1 MRPQKLFYGWVVLG
15 AAFLIIT
22 MAIGT
27 LFALGVFLKPIEEG
41 MGWSRGAISSVAL
54 LNWLIVG
61 LGSFVS
67 GFLSDRVGTRTVVL
81 VGGLLLGLGLV
92 LGSQVSTLWQF
103 YLTFGLLVGAGV
115 SAFYVPLTATATKW
129 FTARRGLAVA
139 IVSAGNGLGILLL
152 APLSRFLISAF
163 DWRTA
168 MLVLGD
174 LAWLVVIPAG
184 LLIRNSPQDMGAVAH
199 GEAAAPAG
207 PAPSHTA
214 GSALRSA
221 PFWTIALTHFA
232 CCAAHSGPIFHMVA
246 HAMDL
251 GVAKMAAATVLG
263 VSGFSSIFGRLGT
276 GLLADRFGAKQT
288 LVVGLSL
295 QALMILLFLSA
306 GDLAGFYGLAVVFG
320 MAYGGVMPLYALLTR
335 EYFGERLMG
344 TAYGGVFFISS
355 IGMGVGSYAG
365 GYIFDLLGSYRW
377 LYLGSFTVGLA
388 AVLLALTSRRPGPL
402 AAPAMAPALH

>member
-388 AVLLALTSRRPGPL
+388 AVLLAITLRRPGPL
-402 AAPAMAPALH
+402 AAPVMAPALH